1 MDIKKLRIDSLPNEP
16 GIYIFKGKNGENLYV
31 GKAKNLKNRIKS
43 YFSKN
48 RDKRMNVNFLMLEAL
63 SLDYITTQTEDEAL
77 MLENKTIK
85 LRQPKYNILL
95 KDDKTYSSLRLE
107 IKEKYPRISIVRKCS
122 DKDSLYLGPFKS
134 SENLRKTKR
143 FFQKIFGIRD
153 CTNNKFI
160 RHQKRACLYKDI
172 GMCLGPCD
180 DKDLDSTYNK
190 NFNLLKDIFS
200 GKVGFFKKI
209 VEEKMIEFAKK
220 EMFEQ
225 ASFLRDELERLSTNY
240 YYEYR
245 NSESLKNT
253 DVIGVI
259 TKDQQIQISILFFR
273 GGYIID
279 KADLFAESKMHNI
292 QFEQY
297 QMLKQFY
304 SLKSSVPKRIVID
317 NKFEYFDDLKV
328 DLKNLELFD
337 TKFEK
342 ISKGRKLDLIKLAK
356 KNAEI
361 SLENNIQNEKRLA
374 HILQKLKEN
383 LSLSSLPKRIECFDI
398 SNTQGT
404 NPVASMV
411 VFSNC
416 EPDKSKYRKFK
427 INCKGP
433 NDYEMMKE
441 AIQRRLK
448 RIDQDGWEK
457 PDLILIDGGKGHLNK
472 ISSLIPKNI
481 NVASIAKPLKKENI
495 DKIYLPNQKDS
506 VQFNKDIEPLNIL
519 INLRNEAHRFAI
531 TFHKSRR
538 SKEMLGQ
545 LKT

>member
-1 MDIKKLRIDSLPNEP
+1 M
-16 GIYIFKGKNGENLYV
+16 
-31 GKAKNLKNRIKS
+31 
-43 YFSKN
+43 
-48 RDKRMNVNFLMLEAL
+48 
-63 SLDYITTQTEDEAL
+63 Q
-77 MLENKTIK
+77 
-85 LRQPKYNILL
+85 
-95 KDDKTYSSLRLE
+95 
-107 IKEKYPRISIVRKCS
+107 
-122 DKDSLYLGPFKS
+122 
-134 SENLRKTKR
+134 
-143 FFQKIFGIRD
+143 
-153 CTNNKFI
+153 
-160 RHQKRACLYKDI
+160 
-172 GMCLGPCD
+172 
-180 DKDLDSTYNK
+180 
-190 NFNLLKDIFS
+190 
-200 GKVGFFKKI
+200 
-209 VEEKMIEFAKK
+209 
-220 EMFEQ
+220 
-225 ASFLRDELERLSTNY
+225 
-240 YYEYR
+240 
-245 NSESLKNT
+245 
-253 DVIGVI
+253 
-259 TKDQQIQISILFFR
+259 
-273 GGYIID
+273 
-279 KADLFAESKMHNI
+279 NI

-427 INCKGP
+427 IICKGP

-448 RIDQDGWEK
+448 RIDQEGWEK

-472 ISSLIPKNI
+472 ISSLIPKSI
-481 NVASIAKPLKKENI
+481 DVASIAKPLKKENI

>member
-1 MDIKKLRIDSLPNEP
+1 
-16 GIYIFKGKNGENLYV
+16 
-31 GKAKNLKNRIKS
+31 
-43 YFSKN
+43 
-48 RDKRMNVNFLMLEAL
+48 
-63 SLDYITTQTEDEAL
+63 
-77 MLENKTIK
+77 
-85 LRQPKYNILL
+85 
-95 KDDKTYSSLRLE
+95 
-107 IKEKYPRISIVRKCS
+107 
-122 DKDSLYLGPFKS
+122 
-134 SENLRKTKR
+134 
-143 FFQKIFGIRD
+143 
-153 CTNNKFI
+153 
-160 RHQKRACLYKDI
+160 
-172 GMCLGPCD
+172 
-180 DKDLDSTYNK
+180 
-190 NFNLLKDIFS
+190 
-200 GKVGFFKKI
+200 
-209 VEEKMIEFAKK
+209 MIEFAKK

-225 ASFLRDELERLSTNY
+225 ATFLRDELERLSTNY

-259 TKDQQIQISILFFR
+259 TKDQLIQISILFFR

-279 KADLFAESKMHNI
+279 KADLFAESKTQNI

-317 NKFEYFDDLKV
+317 NNFEYFDDLKV

-472 ISSLIPKNI
+472 ISSLIPKSI